1 MTSVPQQLPPFPSQ
15 SLDAAAQ
22 VAIDAHVGLRASVAT
37 IVNAEA
43 HLSATAFLTADASVI
58 SPLKPTLATSALIIP
73 EQRVNEG
80 VLIKSTSVI
89 WLEIIDQ
96 WAMDWGLAYKLT
108 ATQWEEL
115 VAGAFK
121 KAGYDEVILTP
132 RSGDYGRDVIAV
144 KYGVGCVKIIG
155 SVKAYARGNLVPYDA
170 VRALLGVMEGEKDVS
185 KGIITATSDFPPRI
199 KEDRFIAPFL
209 PTRLE
214 LMNGK
219 QLQQWL
225 TELGQKKN

>member
-1 MTSVPQQLPPFPSQ
+1 MWAGGKRFSTPHINPSQPDYPLPPSPSSAGKRNLVAPGRRVTPGVFYFPRALVINKLSLGAGGRSIGGYNPSGGDDSRKARPNYDFCPAAITPFPSQ

-89 WLEIIDQ
+89 WLEIID
-96 WAMDWGLAYKLT
+96 
-108 ATQWEEL
+108 
-115 VAGAFK
+115 
-121 KAGYDEVILTP
+121 
-132 RSGDYGRDVIAV
+132 
-144 KYGVGCVKIIG
+144 
-155 SVKAYARGNLVPYDA
+155 
-170 VRALLGVMEGEKDVS
+170 
-185 KGIITATSDFPPRI
+185 
-199 KEDRFIAPFL
+199 
-209 PTRLE
+209 
-214 LMNGK
+214 
-219 QLQQWL
+219 
-225 TELGQKKN
+225 